1 MMQCNK
7 CNVQYISETKC
18 HLSDRFGEH
27 RRAIEIAITQRH
39 IDQPTV
45 VSDRLTL
52 AGHFMKKIE
61 LFSLELITSNRNAIR
76 KEREAFLISKGR
88 ALEPSE
94 LNPRGGGAGVFPI
107 MAYTGRLR
115 TKEVPFS
122 DQVYERLGISQVKV
136 YKRVGKSVI

>member
-1 MMQCNK
+1 M
-7 CNVQYISETKC
+7 
-18 HLSDRFGEH
+18 
-27 RRAIEIAITQRH
+27 AITQRH

-45 VSDRLTL
+45 VSDHLTL
-52 AGHFMKKIE
+52 AGHFMKNIE
-61 LFSLELITSNRNAIR
+61 LFSLELITSNRDVIR

-94 LNPRGGGAGVFPI
+94 LNPRGGGAVFPI
-107 MAYTGRLR
+107 MAYTRRLR